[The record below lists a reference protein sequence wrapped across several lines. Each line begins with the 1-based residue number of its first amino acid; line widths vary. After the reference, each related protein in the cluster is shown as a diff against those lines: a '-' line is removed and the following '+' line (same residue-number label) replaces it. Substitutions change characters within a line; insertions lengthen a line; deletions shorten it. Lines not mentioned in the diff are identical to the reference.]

1 MALKKGLKKG
11 WTLVLGEELGRKKTR
26 TGWFLRISKIRSI
39 LDWLLRTLKIR
50 TKTCALELTSQTGYF
65 ESESGFFIE
74 VCFSE
79 VHFHVTTWT
88 SQECSKFFLYK
99 KIPHLLR
106 FISFDSRFLK
116 LTFCRVIRKEFLN
129 VIFPLNLK
137 YLKFL
142 SDKESTAKECRTKIR
157 WDHQISRNDR

>member
-1 MALKKGLKKG
+1 M
-11 WTLVLGEELGRKKTR
+11 
-26 TGWFLRISKIRSI
+26 FRISKIRSI
-39 LDWLLRTLKIR
+39 LDWLLRILKIR

-65 ESESGFFIE
+65 ESKSGFFIE
-74 VCFSE
+74 VCFPE

-88 SQECSKFFLYK
+88 SQECSKFFLYQ
-99 KIPHLLR
+99 KIPHLSR
-106 FISFDSRFLK
+106 FISRFLK
-116 LTFCRVIRKEFLN
+116 LTFCRVIRKKFLY

-157 WDHQISRNDR
+157 